1 MSTLSTAGSLLL
13 VIFLLLPSVAFAAD
27 IIPPRQETAGQILPG
42 SCSGNCCPPATQ
54 ICLDES
60 TLQTTTDWLISDGSN
75 YTEYIQISVST
86 CNNGCSAV
94 LQDCRQDQFMQG
106 LIMIG
111 LVAALAALLYFA
123 PRFGSMGFGLAAG
136 IMIFVILLVG
146 YWDVFS
152 TGYRTILLIVLP
164 LATFVYVMLHFM
176 AAKPVDVPANDPDE
190 DD

>member
-1 MSTLSTAGSLLL
+1 
-13 VIFLLLPSVAFAAD
+13 
-27 IIPPRQETAGQILPG
+27 
-42 SCSGNCCPPATQ
+42 
-54 ICLDES
+54 
-60 TLQTTTDWLISDGSN
+60 
-75 YTEYIQISVST
+75 
-86 CNNGCSAV
+86 
-94 LQDCRQDQFMQG
+94 MQG
-106 LIMIG
+106 LIVIG